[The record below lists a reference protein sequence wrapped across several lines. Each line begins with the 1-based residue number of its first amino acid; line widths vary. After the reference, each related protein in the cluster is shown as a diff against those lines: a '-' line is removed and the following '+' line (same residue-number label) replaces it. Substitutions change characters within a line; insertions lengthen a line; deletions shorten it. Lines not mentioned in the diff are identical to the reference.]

1 MSTFHARP
9 KTLFPRVTFKALVLK
24 HKKKL
29 HHRSICLHL
38 QYSETAMQKILSCHT
53 SAAQPDWLPAENG
66 PQRHV
71 VVSLWRSASAR
82 RTGCL
87 RVCSLPDLPGWPW
100 NQKLGT
106 APALS
111 KPRFPVSLLELRCNY
126 CDSWIRRPAW
136 SRAGEMAASTRIRPW
151 SFFLFEDRGD
161 VGVWRKNITHI

>member
-1 MSTFHARP
+1 MHAWRHFFHVWP
-9 KTLFPRVTFKALVLK
+9 SKQLFSNI
-24 HKKKL
+24 KKKFTPPVDL
-29 HHRSICLHL
+29 PPL
-38 QYSETAMQKILSCHT
+38 KIQWDSY
-53 SAAQPDWLPAENG
+53 AENPFMPHLCCSAWLAPSWKG

-87 RVCSLPDLPGWPW
+87 RACSLPDLPGWPW

-126 CDSWIRRPAW
+126 CDSWIRRC